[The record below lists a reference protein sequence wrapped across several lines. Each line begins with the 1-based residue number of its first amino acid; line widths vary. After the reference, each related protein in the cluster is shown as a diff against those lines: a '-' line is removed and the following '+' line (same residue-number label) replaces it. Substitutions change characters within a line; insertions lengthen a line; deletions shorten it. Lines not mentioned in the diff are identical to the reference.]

1 MRAIKVLCAK
11 QWKICV
17 AVDLPKNLSIRH
29 PDSNGWVFLLLCR
42 TDGLPNADI
51 KSSDIGLK
59 GGATPV
65 GYASPWLI
73 STHKVSKVAKGAA
86 ADPDTSFSVEGT
98 DGGTFAIA
106 SSKKELKQLM
116 KSNADVVYDE
126 RKGKLYFNDNGAKKG
141 WGEKKDG
148 GLVAKFKGKP
158 ELSSDYFDGLSA
170 YQADEIICVD
180 ITDGFTSFCEGSSDG
195 EDIKDQIALAR
206 EGLSDAEE
214 SELYGEILINP
225 KKGLKSIRKAA
236 KKEGFVF
243 DKDELADALNE
254 MDQVGA
260 FVSVELDDAALE
272 ALLGTGDA
280 FGQRGS
286 IRGC

>member
-1 MRAIKVLCAK
+1 MAEFNAEKV
-11 QWKICV
+11 
-17 AVDLPKNLSIRH
+17 
-29 PDSNGWVFLLLCR
+29 
-42 TDGLPNADI
+42 T
-51 KSSDIGLK
+51 
-59 GGATPV
+59 
-65 GYASPWLI
+65 
-73 STHKVSKVAKGAA
+73 KVSKGAA
-86 ADPDTSFSVEGT
+86 ADSDASFSVEGT

-116 KSNADVVYDE
+116 KSDADVVYDE

-158 ELSSDYFDGLSA
+158 EISSDYFDGLSA

-180 ITDGFTSFCEGSSDG
+180 ITDGFASFCEGSSDG
-195 EDIKDQIALAR
+195 EDIKAQIALAR

-225 KKGLKSIRKAA
+225 KKGLKSIKKTA
-236 KKEGFVF
+236 KKEGYVF

-254 MDQVGA
+254 MDQAGA
-260 FVSVELDDAALE
+260 FTDVELDDASLE
-272 ALLGTGDA
+272 ALLGSGGA
-280 FGQRGS
+280 IGQHHAG
-286 IRGC
+286 GC

>member
-1 MRAIKVLCAK
+1 MADFNAQKV
-11 QWKICV
+11 
-17 AVDLPKNLSIRH
+17 
-29 PDSNGWVFLLLCR
+29 
-42 TDGLPNADI
+42 T
-51 KSSDIGLK
+51 
-59 GGATPV
+59 
-65 GYASPWLI
+65 
-73 STHKVSKVAKGAA
+73 KVSKSAA
-86 ADPDTSFSVEGT
+86 ADPDASFSVEGI
-98 DGGTFAIA
+98 DDGTFAIA

-116 KSNADVVYDE
+116 KSDADVVYDE

-158 ELSSDYFDGLSA
+158 ELSADYFDGLSA

-180 ITDGFTSFCEGSSDG
+180 ITDGFASFCEGSSGG

-225 KKGLKSIRKAA
+225 KKGLKSIKKAA
-236 KKEGFVF
+236 KKEGYLF

-254 MDQVGA
+254 MDQAGA
-260 FVSVELDDAALE
+260 FTDVELDDASLE
-272 ALLGTGDA
+272 ALLGTGAADA
-280 FGQRGS
+280 IGQSHKGH
-286 IRGC
+286 C